1 MNNTELKEKEQE
13 LSVEQKIWKAVGCLF
28 YAVRPFI
35 LYVTLPGLLMIV
47 GMILPGN
54 RSAEEMISGSGNFYY
69 TLGILLTM
77 VLLHKR
83 SKKRGYSLWEDATLD
98 YKELD
103 KRRIRDLICMGFGF
117 GFFFSALITVVPFPK
132 VLIDSYSG
140 LSNSLNTGTDTVLAL
155 IATIILAPVAE
166 EIIFRGYMLNR
177 LLSWFQ
183 EQHSVLISTAIFAL
197 CHISPIWMVYAFIMG
212 LFLAKV
218 SIKEDNIAHSV
229 ALHMGFNLNVLP
241 IWIIHRIPALES
253 VLFANHILI
262 AIYGAAALCM
272 GIWYLKKYRRE
283 TET

>member
-1 MNNTELKEKEQE
+1 MNNMQFQDNEHT
-13 LSVEQKIWKAVGCLF
+13 LSHEQKIWKASACFL
-28 YAVRPFI
+28 YAIRPFA
-35 LYVTLPGLLMIV
+35 LYVMLPGLLMCA
-47 GMILPGN
+47 GMILPGK
-54 RSAEEMISGSGNFYY
+54 RTAEQMISGSGNFYY

-77 VLLHKR
+77 VILHRR

-103 KRRIRDLICMGFGF
+103 KAKTRALVCMGFGF

-155 IATIILAPVAE
+155 ISTIILAPLAE

-177 LLSWFQ
+177 LMSWFS
-183 EQHSVLISTAIFAL
+183 EKHSIWISSVIFAL
-197 CHISPIWMVYAFIMG
+197 CHVSPIWIAYALVMG
-212 LFLAKV
+212 AFLAKV

-229 ALHMGFNLNVLP
+229 ILHMGFNLNVLP
-241 IWIIHRIPALES
+241 IWIIHRIPSLES

-262 AIYGAAALCM
+262 AGYGAAALGM
-272 GIWYLKKYRRE
+272 GIWHLKKYRKE
-283 TET
+283 TEK